1 VRKVISVSLNG
12 NAYQLEDDAYAVLTA
27 YLEEAARA
35 LASNPD
41 RNEIIA
47 DLEQAIADKF
57 ASHLSAHKNVV
68 TRVEIERVVA
78 QMGPVDAEPSTAA
91 GGGTAAGAQTAGTTA
106 GGSATPRRL
115 YQISEGAMVSGI
127 CNGYAAYSGL
137 DVTWIRVIFVLLIF
151 VTGGAALIAYLIL
164 MFIIPYANTSEEHA
178 AAHGLAFNAR
188 MLVENAKRHYSQF
201 ASSQWQRNRC
211 RNGDEG
217 HTEWRRARA
226 SWRLQRRRA
235 RAEWRQF
242 RRSGGGF
249 GGAAP
254 SPAAPA
260 GVVPPAP
267 TPYVAHVLTGSIMAL
282 LGMMLAVLGIA
293 MVLAILS
300 LINTRAI
307 FGWPLPH
314 DIPLW
319 AGILGLIVIWN
330 IAALPVRAI
339 RHSAYW
345 YSGSYHGPWFAA
357 FDGVVTLAILVG
369 LGWWSVHHV
378 PEIREFFQHLPRLW
392 QDDRWSNTAAKIV
405 VKFCTT
411 IKDWFL
417 INPPGP
423 QA

>member
-12 NAYQLEDDAYAVLTA
+12 NAYQLEDDAYSVLTA

-57 ASHLSAHKNVV
+57 AAQLSAHKNVV

-78 QMGPVDAEPSTAA
+78 EMGPVDAEPSTTA
-91 GGGTAAGAQTAGTTA
+91 GAGTAAGAQTAGNAA

-201 ASSQWQRNRC
+201 ASSHDWRREKDSW
-211 RNGDEG
+211 RK
-217 HTEWRRARA
+217 EWRHTRAQ
-226 SWRLQRRRA
+226 WRLERRRA
-235 RAEWRQF
+235 REEWRQH
-242 RRSGGGF
+242 RRYGRPF
-249 GGAAP
+249 GGYAAP
-254 SPAAPA
+254 
-260 GVVPPAP
+260 PPGTATAP
-267 TPYVAHVLTGSIMAL
+267 TATAPYFAHVLSGSLMAL
-282 LGMMLAVLGIA
+282 LGLMLAALGLV
-293 MVLAILS
+293 MVVAIFS
-300 LINTRAI
+300 LINTNAV

-314 DIPLW
+314 GIPLW
-319 AGILGLIVIWN
+319 AGILGLVLIWN
-330 IAALPVRAI
+330 FLALPIRSI

-345 YSGSYHGPWFAA
+345 YGGNYNAPWFAA
-357 FDGVVTLAILVG
+357 FDGIVTCAIVIGVSWWG
-369 LGWWSVHHV
+369 LHHIG
-378 PEIREFFQHLPRLW
+378 EIHEFFQHLPRLW

-411 IKDWFL
+411 LKDWFL

>member
-57 ASHLSAHKNVV
+57 AAQLSAHKNVV
-68 TRVEIERVVA
+68 TRAEIERIVA
-78 QMGPVDAEPSTAA
+78 EMGPVDGEPSTTTGA
-91 GGGTAAGAQTAGTTA
+91 GAAAGAQTTGDAAGA
-106 GGSATPRRL
+106 SATPRRL

-188 MLVENAKRHYSQF
+188 MLVENAKRQF
-201 ASSQWQRNRC
+201 ASSQWQKTTWQASNEWRS
-211 RNGDEG
+211 
-217 HTEWRRARA
+217 EWRRARA
-226 SWRLQRRRA
+226 SWRAERRRA
-235 RAEWRQF
+235 REEWRQF
-242 RRSGGGF
+242 RRSGRGF
-249 GGAAP
+249 AA
-254 SPAAPA
+254 
-260 GVVPPAP
+260 VPPAP
-267 TPYVAHVLTGSIMAL
+267 ASPPYVAHVLTGSIMAV
-282 LGMMLAVLGIA
+282 LGMVLAVLGIA
-293 MVLAILS
+293 MVLAIFS

-319 AGILGLIVIWN
+319 VGILGLIVIWN

-339 RHSAYW
+339 RHSTYW
-345 YSGSYHGPWFAA
+345 YAGSYHGPWFAA
-357 FDGVVTLAILVG
+357 FDGVVTLAILLGV
-369 LGWWSVHHV
+369 GWWSVHHV

-392 QDDRWSNTAAKIV
+392 QDDTWSNTAAKIV

-411 IKDWFL
+411 IKDWL
-417 INPPGP
+417 LLSPPGP